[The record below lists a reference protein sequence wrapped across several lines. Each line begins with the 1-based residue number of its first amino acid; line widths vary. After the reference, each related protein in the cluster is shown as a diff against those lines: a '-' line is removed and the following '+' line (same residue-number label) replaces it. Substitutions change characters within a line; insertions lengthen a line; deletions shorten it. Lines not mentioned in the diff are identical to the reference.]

1 LQRTFGSKV
10 QRGNAANRF
19 LSCSPAFEA
28 ERAALLSRAIALGDL
43 PFKGKSPL
51 QFTLKLERNSND
63 DAQT

>member
-1 LQRTFGSKV
+1 M
-10 QRGNAANRF
+10 
-19 LSCSPAFEA
+19 SCSPAFEA

-51 QFTLKLERNSND
+51 QFTLKLEPNSND